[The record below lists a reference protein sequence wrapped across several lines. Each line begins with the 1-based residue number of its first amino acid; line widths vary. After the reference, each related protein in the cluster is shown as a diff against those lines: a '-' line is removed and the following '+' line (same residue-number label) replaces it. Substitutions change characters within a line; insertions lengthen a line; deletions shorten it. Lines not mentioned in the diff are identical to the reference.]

1 MKVKD
6 LALTFVAMGG
16 FAVPIQ
22 FQSPANANPAAPQT
36 VPSAV
41 IEQPVDDKQR
51 KLDKT

>member
-22 FQSPANANPAAPQT
+22 FQSTANANPAGPETAPT
-36 VPSAV
+36 VLIGLSAD
-41 IEQPVDDKQR
+41 EETR
-51 KLDKT
+51 KGKEA